1 MANPLEQFQVK
12 PIMTMVFEPLGLNLS
27 FTNSA
32 LFMAIAAGI
41 AAWLFKRGLS
51 DASIIPGRLQ
61 SLCEVLYEFVKG
73 IIDDNVGKE
82 GQRYLP
88 IVMTVFLFILLG
100 NLVGMIPGSFTYTSH
115 IIVTFT
121 MAIVIVV
128 GVTLIGIKRHGTHF
142 FSLFAPAGVP
152 VFIYPLLIPI
162 EIISYL
168 IRPISL
174 SVRLAVNMTAGHI
187 MMKSFAG
194 FVVAMGWVFGIL
206 PLAVAVGLTGL
217 EIVIAF
223 LQAYVFTV
231 LSCLYLNDAIHL
243 H

>member
-1 MANPLEQFQVK
+1 MANPLEQFEIA
-12 PIMTMVFEPLGLNLS
+12 PILPILVGTADLT

-32 LFMAIAAGI
+32 LHMVIVVALVWGVFRLATNHAQ
-41 AAWLFKRGLS
+41 L
-51 DASIIPGRLQ
+51 IPGRLQ
-61 SLCEVLYEFVKG
+61 SLAEVLYEFVRG
-73 IIDDNVGKE
+73 IIEDNVGRE
-82 GQRYLP
+82 GHKYFP
-88 IVMTVFLFILLG
+88 IIFTIFIYILVG
-100 NLVGMIPGSFTYTSH
+100 NLIGMIPGTFTYTSH

-121 MAIVIVV
+121 MAIVIVG
-128 GVTLIGIKRHGTHF
+128 GVTVIGFKRHGLHF
-142 FSLFAPAGVP
+142 LSLFAPAGVP
-152 VFIYPLLIPI
+152 VYIYPLLIPI
-162 EIISYL
+162 EVLSYL

-187 MMKSFAG
+187 MLKSFAG
-194 FVVAMGWVFGIL
+194 FIVAMGVFGVL

-231 LSCLYLNDAIHL
+231 LSCLYLNDAINL

>member
-1 MANPLEQFQVK
+1 MANPLEQFEIKSLLDVR
-12 PIMTMVFEPLGLNLS
+12 VEGLNFS

-32 LFMAIAAGI
+32 LFMIISLGVAY
-41 AAWLFKRGLS
+41 WLFRVAMANPSL
-51 DASIIPGRLQ
+51 IPSRLQ
-61 SLCEVLYEFVKG
+61 SLYEIAYEFIRG
-73 IIDDNVGKE
+73 IIDENVGPE
-82 GQRYLP
+82 GRRYLP
-88 IVMTVFLFILLG
+88 IVFTVFLFILLG
-100 NLVGMIPGSFTYTSH
+100 NVIGMIPGSFTYTSH
-115 IIVTFT
+115 IAVTFT
-121 MAIVIVV
+121 MALAIVL
-128 GVTLIGIKRHGTHF
+128 GVTVIGIRRHGLHF

-187 MMKSFAG
+187 MLKSFAG
-194 FVVAMGWVFGIL
+194 FVVAMGVLGVL

-217 EIVIAF
+217 ELVIAF

>member
-1 MANPLEQFQVK
+1 MANPLEQFVIQ
-12 PIMTMVFEPLGLNLS
+12 PIIPIGGEGGDIS

-32 LFMAIAAGI
+32 LFMVATVAICYAIFHFGTQ
-41 AAWLFKRGLS
+41 KK
-51 DASIIPGRLQ
+51 SIVPGRVQ
-61 SLCEVLYEFVKG
+61 SLFEVAYGFVRG
-73 IIDDNVGKE
+73 IMEENVGKE
-82 GQRYLP
+82 GLRYLP
-88 IVMTVFLFILLG
+88 IACTVFLFILIG
-100 NLVGMIPGSFTYTSH
+100 NLIGMIPGTFTYTSH
-115 IIVTFT
+115 IIVTFA
-121 MAIVIVV
+121 MALVLVV
-128 GVTLIGIKRHGTHF
+128 GVTVIGIQRHGMHF

-187 MMKSFAG
+187 LLKSFGG
-194 FVVAMGWVFGIL
+194 FITAMGIFGVL
-206 PLAVAVGLTGL
+206 PFAVAVGLTGL
-217 EIVIAF
+217 EFVIAF

-231 LSCLYLNDAIHL
+231 LACLYLNDAIHL

>member
-1 MANPLEQFQVK
+1 VANPLEQFEIKSLLDVR
-12 PIMTMVFEPLGLNLS
+12 VEGLNFS

-32 LFMAIAAGI
+32 LFMIISLGVAY
-41 AAWLFKRGLS
+41 WLFRVAMANPSL
-51 DASIIPGRLQ
+51 IPSRLQ
-61 SLCEVLYEFVKG
+61 SLYEIAYEFIRG
-73 IIDDNVGKE
+73 IIDENVGPE
-82 GQRYLP
+82 GRRYLP
-88 IVMTVFLFILLG
+88 IVFTVFLFILLG
-100 NLVGMIPGSFTYTSH
+100 NVIGMIPGSFTYTSH
-115 IIVTFT
+115 IAVTFT
-121 MAIVIVV
+121 MALAIVL
-128 GVTLIGIKRHGTHF
+128 GVTVIGIRRHGLHF

-187 MMKSFAG
+187 MLKSFAG
-194 FVVAMGWVFGIL
+194 FVVAMGVLGVL

-217 EIVIAF
+217 ELVIAF